1 VVRIGQADVEIVF
14 VLLTCGIVFQLIVL
28 TFLLLLPSNRQLN
41 SLSLVSFYSAMT
53 IELGFAELLCCDCER
68 VFCNSLVF
76 YVSAFYFILWAV
88 VSAGY
93 PAVLS
98 SSHFERINDDDNRS
112 DGIAKKFFIDAGNDS
127 VPKVI
132 INDTITEFPSAVR

>member
-1 VVRIGQADVEIVF
+1 
-14 VLLTCGIVFQLIVL
+14 
-28 TFLLLLPSNRQLN
+28 
-41 SLSLVSFYSAMT
+41 MT
-53 IELGFAELLCCDCER
+53 IELGFAELLRCDCER